1 MIMIKF
7 ILGAKGSGKT
17 KWLID
22 HANDDLKS
30 GNGNIAFIDADDDH
44 IFSLDYQIRLI
55 NAKDY
60 GLTNV
65 DSLYGFLCGLMAM
78 DFDLEKIYVDSMYKI
93 IDLNQDNIL
102 ELHEKLSSLEEIK
115 DKKIF
120 INVDCLT
127 EDLPEKLRECSEE
140 VTLEE

>member
-60 GLTNV
+60 GLTNI

-93 IDLNQDNIL
+93 IALNQDNIL
-102 ELHEKLSSLEEIK
+102 GLHEKLSSLEEIK

>member
-127 EDLPEKLRECSEE
+127 EDLPEKLREYSEE

>member
-1 MIMIKF
+1 MIKF

>member
-60 GLTNV
+60 GLTNI